1 VTDPLTSLSLQS
13 ARERA
18 HQDLV
23 DSERSQR
30 QAAER
35 MARELAKVLQE
46 VATLFDGTRL
56 EALRRVDPQVPMYW
70 TPDDWRIF
78 FAETPLPGVSS
89 WGSAANLRVA
99 ELERTIAELK
109 AHLAETEAMVHL
121 GTPTT
126 EGPNLQ
132 APVRAPRPVQPSKRW
147 TRQDA
152 ANATK
157 QSLPSPMP
165 VSFDLPEDVTPPIDG
180 LLSRAREIWSSL
192 PTTCPAAFQKSLPGG
207 GRSSEDLKKAY
218 QRRWLTL
225 YLVGGC
231 RINAKLEIEDLLAM
245 VGGMASR
252 AGSLGRIIDDLLGA
266 GILIGEI
273 AQINPP
279 KSSLRLLKLSPD
291 GVRLFKILFD
301 RDPQETDWERLVR
314 LHEGDRF
321 PEHTLAVL
329 IFALHA
335 RKRGWATQILPP
347 VEGTKAV
354 PDLAVLR
361 GDQTLYVEVELGQKE
376 SPSKWRNQA
385 KLNDGKVALCAAT
398 PETRKRLA
406 GDCRLDKLSGLATDL
421 ETLVKV
427 KFKEIREDTPLWLE
441 EW

>member
-1 VTDPLTSLSLQS
+1 MTYPTVTDPLTSLSLQS

-56 EALRRVDPQVPMYW
+56 EALRRADPKVPMYW

-78 FAETPLPGVSS
+78 FAETPMPGVSS
-89 WGSAANLRVA
+89 WGSAASPRVT
-99 ELERTIAELK
+99 ELERTLAELK
-109 AHLAETEAMVHL
+109 AHLAETEALVHL

-126 EGPNLQ
+126 EGLS
-132 APVRAPRPVQPSKRW
+132 VRDPQPVQPSKRW

-152 ANATK
+152 AK
-157 QSLPSPMP
+157 QSLPAPLP
-165 VSFDLPEDVTPPIDG
+165 VSFDLPEDVTPPLGG
-180 LLSRAREIWSSL
+180 LLARAREIWSAL

-231 RINAKLEIEDLLAM
+231 HINAKLEIEDLLAM
-245 VGGMASR
+245 ISGMASR
-252 AGSLGRIIDDLLGA
+252 AGSLGRIFEDLLQA
-266 GILIGEI
+266 GVLDGQTLQI
-273 AQINPP
+273 ASP
-279 KSSLRLLKLSPD
+279 KSSLRLLKLSTD

-301 RDPQETDWERLVR
+301 RDPVENDWERLVR

-361 GDQTLYVEVELGQKE
+361 GDQSLYVEVELGQKE

-385 KLNDGKVALCAAT
+385 KLNGGKVALCAAT

-427 KFKEIREDTPLWLE
+427 KFKTISEETPLWLE

>member
-1 VTDPLTSLSLQS
+1 VTDLSTSSALQS

-46 VATLFDGTRL
+46 IATLFDGTRL
-56 EALRRVDPQVPMYW
+56 EALRRADPKVPMYW

-89 WGSAANLRVA
+89 WGSAASPRVA
-99 ELERTIAELK
+99 ELERIIAELK
-109 AHLAETEAMVHL
+109 AHLAETEALVHL
-121 GTPTT
+121 AAPVTG
-126 EGPNLQ
+126 GPVIQ
-132 APVRAPRPVQPSKRW
+132 APIRDPRPVQPPKRW

-152 ANATK
+152 AK
-157 QSLPSPMP
+157 QNLPAPLP
-165 VSFDLPEDVTPPIDG
+165 VTFDLPEDITPPLDG
-180 LLSRAREIWSSL
+180 LLSRAREIWSAL

-231 RINAKLEIEDLLAM
+231 HINAKLEIEDLLAM

-252 AGSLGRIIDDLLGA
+252 AGSLGRLIDDLLGA
-266 GILIGEI
+266 GILVGEI

-301 RDPQETDWERLVR
+301 RDPVENDWERLVR

-347 VEGTKAV
+347 VEGTKAI

-385 KLNDGKVALCAAT
+385 KLNGGKVALCAAT

-427 KFKEIREDTPLWLE
+427 KFKTINEETPLWLE